1 MIYQA
6 IPNEITVISG
16 ENISLRNFSPQPESL
31 TVSTG
36 YNDTFP
42 KYSKSSVKLCGFI
55 PIKTVNVKTIPA
67 KTVIPAGNIMGFTL
81 YTKGVAVVSTDT
93 LTEHGKTY
101 SPALKSG
108 IKPGDVI
115 LKANGKEI
123 ENVSELMD
131 EIDKENIVLTVLR
144 QGKTREHT
152 LSPVYDE
159 THNGYKLGLWVR
171 DSLAGLGTL
180 TFYNPETKKFGAL
193 GHGLTDIDTGTVYET
208 AGGRINTATVVSVN
222 KGKKGVPG
230 ELCGIINENDTVGT
244 LTNNTQ
250 TGISGTL
257 TVSSFLTGEKC
268 ILGARS
274 DVSPGKAYIISCIK
288 ENEPRKF
295 EIEIE
300 RVCNIGES
308 STKDMVLHITDK
320 TLLELS
326 GGIVQGMSG
335 SPIIQN
341 GKLIGAVTHVFVND
355 PTRGYGIFI
364 DKMIR

>member
-6 IPNEITVISG
+6 IPNEITAISG

-67 KTVIPAGNIMGFTL
+67 ETVIPAGNIMGFTL

-108 IKPGDVI
+108 IKPGDII
-115 LKANGKEI
+115 LKANGNEI

-131 EIDKENIVLTVLR
+131 EIDKEDIVLTVLH

-159 THNGYKLGLWVR
+159 THNDYKLGLWVR

-193 GHGLTDIDTGTVYET
+193 GHGLTDIDTGTVYS
-208 AGGRINTATVVSVN
+208 ASGGKINTATVISVN
-222 KGKKGVPG
+222 KGKKGIPG
-230 ELCGIINENDTVGT
+230 ELCGIINQADTVGT
-244 LTNNTQ
+244 LTHNAH
-250 TGISGTL
+250 TGVTGTL
-257 TVSSFLTGEKC
+257 STTSFLTNEKC
-268 ILGARS
+268 VLSARS
-274 DVSPGKAYIISCIK
+274 EVAPGKAHIISCISG
-288 ENEPRKF
+288 NGPQKF
-295 EIEIE
+295 EVEIE
-300 RVCNIGES
+300 RICGSGET

-320 TLLELS
+320 TLLELT

-364 DKMIR
+364 DKMME